1 MTRRMVTRGAVY
13 GFTSPR
19 GLRFIEGNG
28 GDSGAAGAGVGEP
41 AGGAGGE
48 PAGPQGEAGAGDGGA
63 NGVTDKGFPENTAV
77 ADMKPEE
84 QAAYWKFQSR
94 KHQQRAESR
103 GDYDELKAKAER
115 LAELERASESEHE
128 KALREAREAAKA
140 EGRTEAQAEANRT
153 VVTALMDG
161 ALRGR
166 GKTDEQVESL
176 LKHFNPESF
185 VVDGQPDT
193 KAILSLADSIAGPV
207 TGGGNGRGPDFGQG
221 QRGQHGKA
229 SGVSA
234 GAEMFAA
241 SRGTKK

>member
-1 MTRRMVTRGAVY
+1 MPKYAQR
-13 GFTSPR
+13 FTTSRNGLNPQ
-19 GLRFIEGNG
+19 GLRFIEG
-28 GDSGAAGAGVGEP
+28 DPDP
-41 AGGAGGE
+41 APKDTP
-48 PAGPQGEAGAGDGGA
+48 PAPDPTNVPDTGKDA
-63 NGVTDKGFPENTAV
+63 DKGFPENTAV
-77 ADMKPEE
+77 ADMQPAE

-103 GDYDELKAKAER
+103 ADYDELKAKADR
-115 LAELERASESEHE
+115 LVALEQASESEHE

-241 SRGTKK
+241 TRGGQAK

>member
-1 MTRRMVTRGAVY
+1 MPKHLQR
-13 GFTSPR
+13 FTTFRSATNPH
-19 GLRFIEGNG
+19 GLRFIEGDDG
-28 GDSGAAGAGVGEP
+28 GTGDVGGSTADTGATGGDAGAGDSGASGA
-41 AGGAGGE
+41 
-48 PAGPQGEAGAGDGGA
+48 
-63 NGVTDKGFPENTAV
+63 TDKGFPENTAV
-77 ADMKPEE
+77 ADMQPAE

-103 GDYDELKAKAER
+103 ADYDELKAKAER

-140 EGRTEAQAEANRT
+140 EGRTEALAEANRD

-166 GKTDEQVESL
+166 GKDDEQIEYL

-185 VVDGQPDT
+185 VADGKPDT